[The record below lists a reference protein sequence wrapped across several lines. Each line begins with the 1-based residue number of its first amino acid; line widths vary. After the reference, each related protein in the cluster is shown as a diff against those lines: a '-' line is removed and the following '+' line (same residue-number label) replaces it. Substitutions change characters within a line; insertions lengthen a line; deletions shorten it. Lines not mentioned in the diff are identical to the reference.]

1 MTPRVH
7 AEWARRVAAE
17 YRSAGV
23 AAQVLSWGVA
33 AGVPVSLLRVA
44 GRIVNDEL
52 DHAELGHSCLV
63 ALGGTE
69 EPVDLSPDL
78 LRVATTDDLLA
89 DLVRAVLR
97 DFCLGETLAVPLFAE
112 MRRRAD
118 QPAVVRALDRI
129 LADEAVHRAFGWELL
144 DALIRID
151 PAVVGF
157 ATMQLPTLLDS
168 FAGYADPPGALPLTE
183 IERGCGLLD
192 NADYGQIFART
203 WEEDLAP
210 RFGRRGIMGE
220 KRG

>member
-33 AGVPVSLLRVA
+33 AGVPVALLRVA

-52 DHAELGHSCLV
+52 DHAELGHRCLV
-63 ALGGTE
+63 ALGGAQ
-69 EPVDLSPDL
+69 EPVDLSLDL
-78 LRVATTDDLLA
+78 LRVVATDDLLA

-118 QPAVVRALDRI
+118 QPAVVPVLDRI
-129 LADEAVHRAFGWELL
+129 LADEAVHRAFGWEVL
-144 DALIRID
+144 DALIVID

-157 ATMQLPTLLDS
+157 ATMQLPTLLGG
-168 FAGYADPPGALPLTE
+168 FAGYADPPGAAPLTDL
-183 IERGCGLLD
+183 ERGCGLLD
-192 NADYGQIFART
+192 NAEYGRIFART
-203 WEEDLAP
+203 WEEELGP
-210 RFGRRGIMGE
+210 RFARRGIVA
-220 KRG
+220 RL

>member
-33 AGVPVSLLRVA
+33 AGVPVALLRVA

-52 DHAELGHSCLV
+52 DHAELGHRCLV
-63 ALGGTE
+63 ALGGAE
-69 EPVDLSPDL
+69 EPVDLRTET
-78 LRVATTDDLLA
+78 LRVDGTDDLLA

-118 QPAVVRALDRI
+118 QPAVVPVLDRI
-129 LADEAVHRAFGWELL
+129 LADEAVHRAFGWEVL
-144 DALIRID
+144 DALITID

-157 ATMQLPTLLDS
+157 ATMQLPTLLQG
-168 FAGYADPPGALPLTE
+168 FRGYADPPDAPALTGL
-183 IERGCGLLD
+183 ERGCGLLD
-192 NADYGQIFART
+192 NTEYGRIFAGT
-203 WEEDLAP
+203 LQEELVP
-210 RFGRRGIMGE
+210 RFTRRGIRVE
-220 KRG
+220 E